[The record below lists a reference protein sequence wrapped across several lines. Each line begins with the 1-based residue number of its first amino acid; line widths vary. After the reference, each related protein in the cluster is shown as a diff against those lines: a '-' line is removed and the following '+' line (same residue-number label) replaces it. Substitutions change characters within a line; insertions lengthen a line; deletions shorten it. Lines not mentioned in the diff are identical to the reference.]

1 MVLQAESLGWDTL
14 GGSAGLRWAWLI
26 AAVLTR
32 VCVQLVGQLGLPG
45 LFWLQV
51 AYLRQLGLSAPG
63 FLSPSYLTYCCSCGS
78 IQVLRGRA
86 ESYKAT

>member
-26 AAVLTR
+26 AAVLTH
-32 VCVQLVGQLGLPG
+32 VCVQLVGQLGLPS

-51 AYLRQLGLSAPG
+51 AYLRQLRPLCTWFLISQLSNLL
-63 FLSPSYLTYCCSCGS
+63 FFCGS
-78 IQVLRGRA
+78 IPVLRGRA

>member
-26 AAVLTR
+26 AAVLTH
-32 VCVQLVGQLGLPG
+32 VCVQLVGQLGLPR

-51 AYLRQLGLSAPG
+51 AYLRQLRPLCTWFLISQLSNLLLFAWQY
-63 FLSPSYLTYCCSCGS
+63 LSSE
-78 IQVLRGRA
+78 R
-86 ESYKAT
+86 ESRII